1 MVTTPVS
8 AMKALGCLIL
18 LAVVVSCSAAVLGRG
33 HRGIERH
40 PDHRRGPR
48 RNGIHFA
55 TRPSEEVGRR
65 LRSYKRGV
73 NKTRPF
79 EAGIGT
85 YLEFDLMV
93 EDPVEANAILAGTYT
108 YIRWPQAVVP
118 YQIIGTFST
127 AELANIQWTIKH
139 FAENTCVRF
148 VPRTTEEFYISINN
162 SATGCWSYVGR
173 HLDNKYNLVNL
184 QNPACMETGTV
195 AHEFMHALGFYHEF
209 TRPDRDDWVSIDQGA
224 LAPEYQTASF
234 MNANF
239 GKKSADQ
246 VELYG
251 IPYAYGSVMHYS
263 KWGGAVSYN
272 RPVMN
277 NLKPWPLKDFG
288 NDTGLSL
295 PDIKKIN
302 YMYCN
307 SSTITTTRVAT
318 TTTKAPTTT
327 TKAPITTTTTKATTT
342 TTKAPVTTTKAPITT
357 STTTKA
363 TTTTTKAPVTT
374 TKAPITTTTTK
385 ATTTTMKA
393 PVTTTKAPITTTTTK
408 ATTSTTKAPVT
419 TTKAPITTTT
429 TKATTSTTKAPV
441 TTTRAST
448 TTTTTTKATTTATKA
463 PVTTTKAPITT
474 TTTKATTTTTKAP
487 VTTSKAPITTTTTKA
502 MTSTTKAPVT
512 TTRASTTT
520 ITTTKATTTTTK
532 APVTTTKAPITT
544 TTTKATT
551 STTKAPVTTTRASTT
566 TTSTVKTTG

>member
-1 MVTTPVS
+1 
-8 AMKALGCLIL
+8 MKTLGCLIL
-18 LAVVVSCSAAVLGRG
+18 LAVVVSCSAAVVGRG

-65 LRSYKRGV
+65 LRNYKRGV

-127 AELANIQWTIKH
+127 AELAKIQWTIKH

-148 VPRTTEEFYISINN
+148 VPRTTEEFYIRINN
-162 SATGCWSYVGR
+162 SATGCWSYVGS

-277 NLKPWPLKDFG
+277 NLKPWPHKDFG

-318 TTTKAPTTT
+318 TTTKTPTTT

-357 STTTKA
+357 TTTKA

-385 ATTTTMKA
+385 ATTTTTKA
-393 PVTTTKAPITTTTTK
+393 PVTTTKAPITTTTTTK
-408 ATTSTTKAPVT
+408 ATTTTTKAPVT

-429 TKATTSTTKAPV
+429 T
-441 TTTRAST
+441 
-448 TTTTTTKATTTATKA
+448 TKATTTTTKA

-487 VTTSKAPITTTTTKA
+487 VTTTKAPIIT
-502 MTSTTKAPVT
+502 
-512 TTRASTTT
+512 
-520 ITTTKATTTTTK
+520 TTTKATTTTTK
-532 APVTTTKAPITT
+532 VPVTTTKAPITT